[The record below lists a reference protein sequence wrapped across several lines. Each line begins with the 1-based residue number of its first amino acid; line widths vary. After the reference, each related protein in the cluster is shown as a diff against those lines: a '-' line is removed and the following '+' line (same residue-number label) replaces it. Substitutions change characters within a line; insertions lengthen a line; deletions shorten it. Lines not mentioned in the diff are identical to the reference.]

1 VRDKK
6 PIAPKPI
13 VAEDQTVSSM
23 PPKTEPFRITPEME
37 EYIRSK
43 STDLRI
49 CTTCEGPILFP
60 VKIAPP
66 KATDYVQE
74 VGEKK
79 LYISAVQAPCIR
91 VIDSRMLPKCALV
104 NRHK

>member
-1 VRDKK
+1 M
-6 PIAPKPI
+6 PT
-13 VAEDQTVSSM
+13 QTTS
-23 PPKTEPFRITPEME
+23 FRITLEME

-49 CTTCEGPILFP
+49 STTCEGPLLFS

-66 KATDYVQE
+66 KSTDYIQA
-74 VGEKK
+74 VGERK
-79 LYISAVQAPCIR
+79 LYISAVQAPCIK

-104 NRHK
+104 NRRK

>member
-1 VRDKK
+1 
-6 PIAPKPI
+6 
-13 VAEDQTVSSM
+13 M
-23 PPKTEPFRITPEME
+23 PSKTTPFRITSEME

-49 CTTCEGPILFP
+49 CTTCEGPMLFS

-66 KATDYVQE
+66 KSTDFAQD
-74 VGEKK
+74 VGERK
-79 LYISAVQAPCIR
+79 LYISAVQAPCIK

-104 NRHK
+104 NRRK